1 MSKPLTLLEWLE
13 ERRVNANTIAK
24 TKREDDRAGWL
35 EDASYFARAQEA
47 VRELVEL
54 SEKRTR

>member
-35 EDASYFARAQEA
+35 EDASYFA
-47 VRELVEL
+47 LVQ
-54 SEKRTR
+54 R